1 MAATPPLKQPAARVG
16 DTTNH
21 PGTITG
27 DGVKSVRIGG
37 MPAAVAGTSHSCAF
51 PNPAAP
57 HSPSVIEGGS
67 KSVRIGGRPAAR
79 VGDKAGCGAMIMVG
93 ESTVKIGDKS

>member
-1 MAATPPLKQPAARVG
+1 MTAPPPLKQRAARVG

-21 PGTITG
+21 PGTIAG
-27 DGVKSVRIGG
+27 EGVPSVRIGG

-57 HSPSVIEGGS
+57 HSPSVIVGGS
-67 KSVRIGGRPAAR
+67 KSVRIGGQPAAR
-79 VGDKAGCGAMIMVG
+79 VGDQAGCGAMIMVG
-93 ESTVKIGDKS
+93 ASNVKIGD